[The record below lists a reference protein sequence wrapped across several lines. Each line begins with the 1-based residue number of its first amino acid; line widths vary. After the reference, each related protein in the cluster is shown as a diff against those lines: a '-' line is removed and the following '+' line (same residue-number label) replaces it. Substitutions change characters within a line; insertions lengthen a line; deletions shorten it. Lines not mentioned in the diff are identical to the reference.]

1 MLYEGNGLPPNV
13 PFTQPKNLFRYG
25 EITIWSTQLLV
36 ASEVIANSSFRLF
49 SVPLSSS
56 GQGFQNSLTIGETSQ
71 KEAGRVPSG
80 LAFDIYGVSALVGK
94 GTGDNDAASGFAL
107 NLPINTDALVQ
118 ELLNIQQN
126 AVLSWDFTQ
135 SIVDIAPL
143 HLIGAGGGVFGSVAT
158 STGTGTAGDLAS
170 GHMNNGAA
178 NIFLYRRHPVSL
190 PGGTTFSILLRFGS
204 RAANVG
210 AKASF
215 VKVALFGFYKNVI
228 EIGQNTA
235 TLLLKVMFWGKV
247 S

>member
-13 PFTQPKNLFRYG
+13 PFSQPKNLFRYG
-25 EITIWSTQLLV
+25 EITIWSTQLLTGT
-36 ASEVIANSSFRLF
+36 SVIANSSFRLF

-56 GQGFQNSLTIGETSQ
+56 GQGFSQALTIGETSQ

-80 LAFDIYGVSALVGK
+80 LAFDIYGVSALIGK
-94 GTGDNDAASGFAL
+94 GSAQDDTGAGFTL
-107 NLPINTDALVQ
+107 NGAIDTQALVQ
-118 ELLNIQQN
+118 ELLSLQQN

-143 HLIGAGGGVFGSVAT
+143 HLVGAGGGAFGSVAT
-158 STGTGTAGDLAS
+158 GNAVNS

-210 AKASF
+210 ANASF
-215 VKVALFGFYKNVI
+215 VKIALFGFYKNVI
-228 EIGQNTA
+228 EIG
-235 TLLLKVMFWGKV
+235 
-247 S
+247 

>member
-1 MLYEGNGLPPNV
+1 MLYEGSGLPPQV
-13 PFTQPKNLFRYG
+13 PFQQPKNLFRYG
-25 EITIWSTQLLV
+25 EISIWSTQLLTGG
-36 ASEVIANSSFRLF
+36 STIANASFRLF
-49 SVPLSSS
+49 SVPLSSA
-56 GQGFQNSLTIGETSQ
+56 GQGFSQSLSIGETSQ

-94 GTGDNDAASGFAL
+94 GSGADDTVAAFAL
-107 NLPINTDALVQ
+107 NQPINTNALVT

-135 SIVDIAPL
+135 SVVDIAPL
-143 HLIGAGGGVFGSVAT
+143 HLVGAGGGAFGSVSDA
-158 STGTGTAGDLAS
+158 AAVS

-204 RAANVG
+204 RAAVVG
-210 AKASF
+210 ANASF

-228 EIGQNTA
+228 EIG
-235 TLLLKVMFWGKV
+235 
-247 S
+247 

>member
-13 PFTQPKNLFRYG
+13 PFQQPKNLFRYG
-25 EITIWSTQLLV
+25 EITIWSTQLLTG
-36 ASEVIANSSFRLF
+36 ASTIANASFRLF
-49 SVPLSSS
+49 SVPLSSA
-56 GQGFQNSLTIGETSQ
+56 GQGFQSSLSIGETSQ

-94 GTGDNDAASGFAL
+94 GSGADDSVANFAL
-107 NLPINTDALVQ
+107 NQPINTNALVT
-118 ELLNIQQN
+118 ELLNVQQN

-143 HLIGAGGGVFGSVAT
+143 HLIGAGGGAFGAV
-158 STGTGTAGDLAS
+158 GTALDAQAAATQVDT

-204 RAANVG
+204 RAAVVG
-210 AKASF
+210 ANATF

-228 EIGQNTA
+228 EIG
-235 TLLLKVMFWGKV
+235 
-247 S
+247 

>member
-13 PFTQPKNLFRYG
+13 PFQQPKNLFRYG
-25 EITIWSTQLLV
+25 EITIWSTQLLTGG
-36 ASEVIANSSFRLF
+36 STIANASYRLF
-49 SVPLSSS
+49 SVPLSSA
-56 GQGFQNSLTIGETSQ
+56 GQGFSQSLSIGETSQ

-80 LAFDIYGVSALVGK
+80 LAFDIYGVSALIGK
-94 GTGDNDAASGFAL
+94 GSAADDTVDGFAL
-107 NLPINTDALVQ
+107 NAPINTNALVT

-143 HLIGAGGGVFGSVAT
+143 HLIGAGGGAFGSVAA
-158 STGTGTAGDLAS
+158 STGTGTAADLAS

-190 PGGTTFSILLRFGS
+190 PGGTTFSTLLRFGS
-204 RAANVG
+204 RASAVG
-210 AKASF
+210 TNATF

-228 EIGQNTA
+228 EIG
-235 TLLLKVMFWGKV
+235 
-247 S
+247 

>member
-13 PFTQPKNLFRYG
+13 PFQQPKNLFRYG
-25 EITIWSTQLLV
+25 EITIWSTQLLTG
-36 ASEVIANSSFRLF
+36 ASTIANASFRLF
-49 SVPLSSS
+49 SVPLSSA
-56 GQGFQNSLTIGETSQ
+56 GQGFSNSLSIGETSQ

-94 GTGDNDAASGFAL
+94 GSGADDNVAGFAL
-107 NLPINTDALVQ
+107 NAPINTNALVT

-143 HLIGAGGGVFGSVAT
+143 HLVGAGGGAFGAVT
-158 STGTGTAGDLAS
+158 NSTGTGTAGDLVA
-170 GHMNNGAA
+170 GHMNNGAS

-204 RAANVG
+204 RASAVG
-210 AKASF
+210 ANASF

-228 EIGQNTA
+228 EIG
-235 TLLLKVMFWGKV
+235 
-247 S
+247 

>member
-1 MLYEGNGLPPNV
+1 MQYLKEGQGSIPAV
-13 PFTQPKNLFRYG
+13 PFSQPKNLFRYG
-25 EITIWSTQLLV
+25 ETTIWSTQLLTG
-36 ASEVIANSSFRLF
+36 ASVIANSTFRLF

-56 GQGFQNSLTIGETSQ
+56 GQGFQSSLTIAETSQ
-71 KEAGRVPSG
+71 KEAGRVSNG

-94 GTGDNDAASGFAL
+94 GSAADDSVAGFAM
-107 NLPINTDALVQ
+107 NAPINTNALVT

-135 SIVDIAPL
+135 TIVEIAPL
-143 HLIGAGGGVFGSVAT
+143 HLIGAGGGAFGAVGVALDNQAAAT
-158 STGTGTAGDLAS
+158 QADT

-178 NIFLYRRHPVSL
+178 NIFLYPRHPVSL

-210 AKASF
+210 ANASF

-228 EIGQNTA
+228 EIG
-235 TLLLKVMFWGKV
+235 
-247 S
+247 

>member
-13 PFTQPKNLFRYG
+13 PFQQPKNLFRYG
-25 EITIWSTQLLV
+25 EITIWSTQLLTG
-36 ASEVIANSSFRLF
+36 ASTIANASFRLF
-49 SVPLSSS
+49 SVPLSSA
-56 GQGFQNSLTIGETSQ
+56 GQGFSNSLSIGETSQ

-94 GTGDNDAASGFAL
+94 GSGADDTAAGFAL
-107 NLPINTDALVQ
+107 NAPINTDALVT

-143 HLIGAGGGVFGSVAT
+143 HLVGAGGGAFGSVASAT
-158 STGTGTAGDLAS
+158 TAAATTLAS

-204 RAANVG
+204 RASAVG
-210 AKASF
+210 ANASF

-228 EIGQNTA
+228 EIG
-235 TLLLKVMFWGKV
+235 
-247 S
+247 

>member
-13 PFTQPKNLFRYG
+13 PFQQPKNLFRYG
-25 EITIWSTQLLV
+25 EITIWSTQLLTG
-36 ASEVIANSSFRLF
+36 ASTIANASFRLF
-49 SVPLSSS
+49 SVPLSSA
-56 GQGFQNSLTIGETSQ
+56 GQGFSSSLSIGETSQ

-94 GTGDNDAASGFAL
+94 GNGADDTASNFAL
-107 NLPINTDALVQ
+107 NAPINTDALVT

-143 HLIGAGGGVFGSVAT
+143 HLIGAGGGAFGAVGVSTTNAT
-158 STGTGTAGDLAS
+158 TQVDT

-204 RAANVG
+204 RAADVG
-210 AKASF
+210 TNATF

-228 EIGQNTA
+228 EIG
-235 TLLLKVMFWGKV
+235 
-247 S
+247 

>member
-13 PFTQPKNLFRYG
+13 PFQQPKNLFRYG

-36 ASEVIANSSFRLF
+36 GTSTIANASFRLF
-49 SVPLSSS
+49 SVPLSSA
-56 GQGFQNSLTIGETSQ
+56 GQGFANALSIGETSQ

-94 GTGDNDAASGFAL
+94 GSGADDNASAFAL
-107 NLPINTDALVQ
+107 NAPINTDALVT

-143 HLIGAGGGVFGSVAT
+143 HLVGAGGDAFGAVAT
-158 STGTGTAGDLAS
+158 STGTGTAGDLAT

-204 RAANVG
+204 RAAVVG
-210 AKASF
+210 AAATF

-228 EIGQNTA
+228 EIG
-235 TLLLKVMFWGKV
+235 
-247 S
+247 